1 MEFGAKARMWD
12 TIPDLKKR
20 KERDWKIG
28 DEMITSMI
36 GNITEAKVRILGN
49 SQRKIKLGLYR
60 FSSHLKTTTPRSER
74 KP

>member
-1 MEFGAKARMWD
+1 MWD
-12 TIPDLKKR
+12 TIRYDTKKKKR
-20 KERDWKIG
+20 KGFDWKIG

-36 GNITEAKVRILGN
+36 GNITVTIVRILGY

-60 FSSHLKTTTPRSER
+60 FSSHLKTTTPLSER